1 MSALIAPVIVPVDE
15 VTSDVF
21 AIGERA
27 LVNPADVASGETAE
41 VNPAD
46 VASGLVAVVIA
57 PVIVEVAVVT
67 FVAVA
72 RPERSDAFARE
83 PLDNVLSVRLRVP

>member
-27 LVNPADVASGETAE
+27 L

-72 RPERSDAFARE
+72 RPERSDTFARE